1 MLSSTS
7 TSRASLLRALA
18 LLTVVLML
26 FAGAT
31 APAEAGKRHK
41 NKKASHN
48 AARVTEHCDKVLYPT
63 KVQSNGTKTRLQTG
77 LEPGTEVC
85 IKASTRTT
93 IVEVDADGFI
103 TQSEITNKRGVAQ
116 AISYYAYGEEATPP
130 GPCDTRGGDTDGD
143 EVCDNDETCAS
154 QPDMCEPEPC
164 TDTDGDQVCD
174 DDETCATQPDICRP
188 AGARARP
195 ARHRR

>member
-41 NKKASHN
+41 NKKAAHAS
-48 AARVTEHCDKVLYPT
+48 ARVTEHCDKALYPN
-63 KVQSNGTKTRLQTG
+63 KIESNGTKTQLQTG

-93 IVEVDADGFI
+93 VVVVDADGFI
-103 TQSEITNKRGVAQ
+103 TQSEIRNKRGVAQ
-116 AISYYAYGEEATPP
+116 AISYYAYGQEATPPP
-130 GPCDTRGGDTDGD
+130 GPCDDKGGDTDGD
-143 EVCDNDETCAS
+143 GTCDTDETC
-154 QPDMCEPEPC
+154 
-164 TDTDGDQVCD
+164 
-174 DDETCATQPDICRP
+174 ETCET
-188 AGARARP
+188 
-195 ARHRR
+195 